1 MVARHVEVACL
12 KGSLLLKMS
21 IHTLPLTI
29 QVQGISLLLPKE
41 LELLLL
47 LVLLE
52 LGMMAGGVQRWVVVK
67 HRLALLDLKEPWR
80 ILVFVVQMLL
90 IVTICTPASAE
101 DFLLGLPLLVQVR
114 LSSGATSVKSLGK
127 EG

>member
-1 MVARHVEVACL
+1 
-12 KGSLLLKMS
+12 MS

-67 HRLALLDLKEPWR
+67 HRLALLNLKIFRR
-80 ILVFVVQMLL
+80 IFVLVVQMLL

-101 DFLLGLPLLVQVR
+101 NGLLSFPWLIWFNGTETKKMMRVR
-114 LSSGATSVKSLGK
+114 YDPEARILNAHRAST
-127 EG
+127 